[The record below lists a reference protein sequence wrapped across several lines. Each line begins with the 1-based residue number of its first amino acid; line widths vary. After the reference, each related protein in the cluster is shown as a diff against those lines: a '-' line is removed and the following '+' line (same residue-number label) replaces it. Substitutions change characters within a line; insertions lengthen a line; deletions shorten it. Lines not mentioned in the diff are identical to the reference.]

1 MGAGGRTRMSK
12 SLVIVSASALI
23 SVLALAHR
31 AGAHHSFAGFY
42 DPGRIIEVEGVL
54 TEISWRN
61 PHGRLTLDVTDE
73 AGRITEWSI
82 ETGTI
87 SIFRIRGIEPDFV
100 KVGDRVR
107 LAGQASVRSATAMYA
122 QQMLLPD
129 GHEVLLSIGIEPR
142 WTNAETGELLEPV
155 FDERIAAEARRR
167 ADGIFRVWSTV
178 LEDPASFP
186 MFKGGYPLTERGK
199 ELKAEWNP
207 ASAALN
213 DCTKKAMPLLMI
225 SPFPLEFVR
234 DGEDILIRFE
244 EDDAVRRIHMSAS
257 TPPREHSSL
266 GYSTGRW
273 EGEALVVETS
283 HLLPELF
290 DPDGVQQSANIRVVE
305 RFMPAADGSRM
316 DYRVT
321 ITDPEIFTESFDL
334 TRYFVWRP
342 ELLVNEYDCAA

>member
-1 MGAGGRTRMSK
+1 VSGLAR
-12 SLVIVSASALI
+12 VIPSSALLFLL
-23 SVLALAHR
+23 VLSGR

-42 DPGRIIEVEGVL
+42 DRDRIIEIEGVL
-54 TEISWRN
+54 TETSWRN
-61 PHGRLTLDVTDE
+61 PHGRLRVDVTDDN
-73 AGRITEWSI
+73 GSVTEWSI

-107 LAGQASVRSATAMYA
+107 LAGQASVRSPTAMYA
-122 QQMLLPD
+122 QQMLLAD

-155 FDERIAAEARRR
+155 FDQRITAEARRK
-167 ADGIFRVWSTV
+167 ADGIFRVWGTV
-178 LEDPASFP
+178 LEDPAAFP

-199 ELKAEWNP
+199 ELHAEWDA
-207 ASAALN
+207 ASAALD
-213 DCTKKAMPLLMI
+213 DCTKKGMPLLMI
-225 SPFPLEFVR
+225 TPFPIELVR

-244 EDDAVRRIHMSAS
+244 EDDAVRRIHMGTGA
-257 TPPREHSSL
+257 PPSEHTLL

-273 EGEALVVETS
+273 EEGALVVETS
-283 HLLPELF
+283 HLLAELF
-290 DPDGVQQSANIRVVE
+290 DPDGVRQSADIRVIE

-321 ITDPEIFTESFDL
+321 VMDPEIFTETFDL

-342 ELLVNEYDCAA
+342 ELLVHAYDCGR